1 MKNQHIAV
9 AHKGAHPNQKTESF
23 AAPTRQEAYDWLM
36 ETLGGELDESRG
48 VYKNL
53 GCKDEGLGCGHTAT
67 RVTHDNGQDFGYV
80 LPSLFAD
87 SLEGLGIQA

>member
-1 MKNQHIAV
+1 MKNQHVAV
-9 AHKGAHPNQKTESF
+9 AHTGTHPDQKATTF

-36 ETLGGELDESRG
+36 KELGGELHPSG
-48 VYKNL
+48 SHYTNL

-67 RVTHDNGQDFGYV
+67 RVTHENGTDFGYV

-87 SLEGLGIQA
+87 SLEGLGIEA